1 MSQNKKKPIDDEDED
16 MDDEAGEVNTDDDDV
31 VDEDEDVEIDEDEE
45 DGVDDD
51 EDSDVLSFDENTPV
65 SSVPKRGKGGDD
77 MFNTAVSSTEHDYQV
92 FDIKEIV
99 TKQQQEVEKISDIL
113 GISHSSAR
121 VLLRKFEWK
130 PEVIMNTFFEKELV
144 GVLKQANITAEEIT
158 MSGEAVEEDPDEEVE
173 CPLCM
178 DDKPQNETTKL
189 LCGHRFCNE
198 CWRYH
203 IELKIKEGASRV
215 MKCMAFK
222 CNEAIDESA
231 VNKIITNKDVKA
243 KYEKSIVESFI
254 EDNKNMKWCTS
265 TPSCGNCVQTN
276 LPPAIPLDV
285 KCFCSHEFCFKCQK
299 PPHLPATC
307 DMMRGWVQKSQDDSE
322 TANYIVA
329 NTKECPKCGKITEK
343 NGGCNH
349 MTCPCG
355 HHWCWLCNGHF
366 ADYQHSCGRYKT
378 PTYSV
383 DANSTDVK
391 RDENIKVS
399 NARAMLERYMHYF
412 TRFKVH
418 EDSRAK
424 EKNTRDA
431 IREKMKVMATL
442 QRNATFDIDKIEES
456 TEVLFRCRK
465 TMQYA
470 YVAGYYMFD
479 DTSGDAHEKY
489 LGGVKK
495 FKGHQKQLAQTIWED
510 NVEQLEMAVEKL
522 SKLLE
527 SPVEEIVTA
536 DVKKD
541 IMGSTVLVDKRLTAL
556 YSILNE
562 ELMEEGFQ
570 LPKPRAVLPKAKVVP
585 K

>member
-1 MSQNKKKPIDDEDED
+1 MSQNKKKTIEEDDD
-16 MDDEAGEVNTDDDDV
+16 MDEAGEAVT
-31 VDEDEDVEIDEDEE
+31 DEDEDVDDDVDVDDEEIDLDDEE
-45 DGVDDD
+45 
-51 EDSDVLSFDENTPV
+51 SDVISFEENTPV
-65 SSVPKRGKGGDD
+65 SSVPKRGKSGGDD
-77 MFNTAVSSTEHDYQV
+77 MFNSAVSGTEADYQV
-92 FDIKEIV
+92 FDIREIIQ
-99 TKQQQEVEKISDIL
+99 KQQQEVEKISDIL
-113 GISHSSAR
+113 GIAHSSAR

-144 GVLKQANITAEEIT
+144 GVLKQANITADEIT
-158 MSGEAVEEDPDEEVE
+158 MSGEPVEEEPEEPYE

-178 DDKPQNETTKL
+178 DEKPMKVTSRL
-189 LCGHRFCNE
+189 PCGHRFCDD

-203 IELKIKEGASRV
+203 MQLKIKEGESRT
-215 MKCMAFK
+215 MRCMQYK
-222 CNEAIDESA
+222 CNEAIDESVVA
-231 VNKIITNKDVKA
+231 KVIKNPDLKA
-243 KYEKSIVESFI
+243 RYDKSIVESFI

-265 TPSCGNCVQTN
+265 TPSCGNCIQTN
-276 LPPAIPLDV
+276 LPPSIPLDV
-285 KCFCSHEFCFKCQK
+285 RCFCGHEFCFKCQK

-307 DMMRGWVQKSQDDSE
+307 DMMRGWIQKSQDDSE

-355 HHWCWLCNGHF
+355 YHWCWLCNGHF

-378 PTYSV
+378 PTYSI
-383 DANSTDVK
+383 DHNAADVK
-391 RDENIKVS
+391 RDESVKVS

-479 DTSGDAHEKY
+479 DTCGDAHEKY
-489 LGGVKK
+489 LGGVRK

-527 SPVEEIVTA
+527 SPVEEIVTP
-536 DVKKD
+536 DVKKE

-570 LPKPRAVLPKAKVVP
+570 LPKPKVQIPKAKIST